1 MVVAA
6 ALLHTDRGP
15 EAAALLDAT
24 LNWALVEAEMI
35 ACADDLDFER
45 AALLRDQVAALRRGD
60 TDVPSR
66 TPAGAP
72 GTRPRLK
79 RRRRS

>member
-1 MVVAA
+1 MAKKRKEKWRVRRQSCEIE
-6 ALLHTDRGP
+6 AL
-15 EAAALLDAT
+15 
-24 LNWALVEAEMI
+24 EAEMI